1 VDFKIS
7 AEMKVIWLRKQDPHS
22 AAWVIQNRVVKLKR
36 YLRNNPEAI
45 AALNRLE
52 EIGAEISR
60 AISEGDTGEVT
71 RLAEEASKQKSVV
84 AWAMATAQ
92 NVTNEARQFFLTLSE
107 RSADIRKIFF
117 SQKIPPPRKGGRGGY
132 S

>member
-1 VDFKIS
+1 MDFKIEVEVS
-7 AEMKVIWLRKQDPHS
+7 AEMKVIWLRKQKQDPHS
-22 AAWVIQNRVVKLKR
+22 AAWVIQNRAVELKR
-36 YLRNNPEAI
+36 YLRGNSEAI

-84 AWAMATAQ
+84 AQAMATVQ
-92 NVTNEARQFFLTLSE
+92 NVTNEARQFFLEMSD
-107 RSADIRKIFF
+107 AIRAL
-117 SQKIPPPRKGGRGGY
+117 GGY
-132 S
+132 